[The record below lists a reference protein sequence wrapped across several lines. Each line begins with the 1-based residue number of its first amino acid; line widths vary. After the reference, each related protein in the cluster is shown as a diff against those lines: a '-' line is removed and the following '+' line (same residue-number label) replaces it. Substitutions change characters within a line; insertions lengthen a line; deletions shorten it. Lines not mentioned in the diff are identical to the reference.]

1 MRKKFICIWSCVCLA
16 ILAGCSHPADTNHK
30 EAGAG
35 TGSDGK
41 PSAEIS
47 SVPTKKP
54 EGETLA
60 EASPEPAIVEED
72 WSEYFDGRNGAA
84 VLYHASDARYRI
96 YNKKLAL
103 TRRSP
108 CSTFKIISSLIAL
121 ENGIVDPDHSTRRW
135 SGEQFWN
142 ESWNHDIDFREA
154 FRTSCVWYYRE
165 VIDEIGKEQMQK
177 QLDALQYGNC
187 DISDWK
193 GKRNKNNSNRALTGF
208 WIESSLKI
216 SPKEQAE
223 VMERIFGDGSVY
235 SRETQEEL
243 RRVMLAK
250 RNKKTDLSIY
260 GKTGMGVKQGE
271 AVDAWFTGFAEM
283 EEDRIYYCVYLGRTE
298 GRNISSDKAK
308 EIAIEL
314 VSDYVKGF

>member
-1 MRKKFICIWSCVCLA
+1 MKKKFICIWICICLA

-47 SVPTKKP
+47 SVTTKKP

-60 EASPEPAIVEED
+60 EASPEPVIVEED

-84 VLYHASDARYRI
+84 VLYHASGVRCRI
-96 YNKKLAL
+96 YNKKLAM

-121 ENGIVDPDHSTRRW
+121 ETGLIDSDHSTRRW
-135 SGEQFWN
+135 SGEKFWN

-165 VIDEIGKEQMQK
+165 VINEIGKEQMQK

-235 SRETQEEL
+235 SRETQKEL

-260 GKTGMGVKQGE
+260 GKTGMGVKQGSV
-271 AVDAWFTGFAEM
+271 VDAWFTGFAEM
-283 EEDRIYYCVYLGRTE
+283 DGDRICFSVYLGRTKD
-298 GRNISSDKAK
+298 RMVSSDVAK
-308 EIAIEL
+308 KIAIEM
-314 VSDYVKGF
+314 VSDYFEK